1 MILPP
6 HSTHRLQPL
15 DVGLFQPLA
24 TEYSKQISTLMAN
37 SYGYVSMT
45 KRAFWPM
52 FKASWEASF
61 TEKNIT
67 NAFAKTGIFP
77 HQPDVVL
84 DKITHSESPLVPIFQ
99 EHTPM
104 TCRAVRRIHKAYKK
118 SPTRK
123 RLSFIFHAN
132 TRLAAQHS
140 INKHIITGLVTALKH
155 EKTKRRHGKRLNL
168 VGEEDSGPQFYS
180 PSRIHRALAH
190 AGEKEAQE

>member
-1 MILPP
+1 VFHPHIKDKAGNRLCLLIVDGHSSHINLKFIEWADRHRILIMILPP
-6 HSTHRLQPL
+6 HSTHHLQPL
-15 DVGLFQPLA
+15 DVGFFQPLA

-37 SYGYVSMT
+37 SYRYVSMT
-45 KRAFWPM
+45 KRTFWPM

-61 TEKNIT
+61 IEKNIT
-67 NAFAKTGIFP
+67 NAFAKTRIFP

-84 DKITHSESPLVPIFQ
+84 DKITRLESPLVLIFQ
-99 EHTPM
+99 ECTPM

-140 INKHIITGLVTALKH
+140 INKYIIT
-155 EKTKRRHGKRLNL
+155 
-168 VGEEDSGPQFYS
+168 
-180 PSRIHRALAH
+180 
-190 AGEKEAQE
+190 